1 MKLFNFLLGAGL
13 LIGFTSCE
21 KDPLTQPKI
30 DATTAEL
37 LVSGD
42 LKSTDFTLFSFA
54 DGKSL
59 PSSERQSEKWDFGL
73 TGVTFAFN
81 SGSSGPGKAGVI
93 IVQDVFDNILEAPES
108 GYLVDKSVSE
118 PAVLGTSWFNYSQ
131 TQFSPKAG
139 VVFLVK
145 TAKGNYAKM
154 EVLKADPTDDTGKIV
169 IPQTRPTKFKY
180 TIRYVH
186 QPDGR
191 RYFTK

>member
-1 MKLFNFLLGAGL
+1 MKLFKFLVVFGL
-13 LIGFTSCE
+13 FLGFTSCE

-30 DATTAEL
+30 DATTTEL

-59 PSSERQSEKWDFGL
+59 PSTERQSEKWDFGL

-108 GYLVDKSVSE
+108 GYLADKSASE
-118 PAVLGTSWFNYSQ
+118 PAVLNTAWFTYSQ

-154 EVLKADPTDDTGKIV
+154 EVLKADPTDDSGKTV
-169 IPQTRPTKFKY
+169 SPPTRPTKFKY
-180 TIRYVH
+180 TIRYVY
-186 QPDGR
+186 QSNGKR
-191 RYFTK
+191 FFTK